1 MLAWVWCV
9 PPNKSKTDYH
19 QQPQVANLKCQTGTG
34 THELDVAHPKLMKMM
49 WLCGCKA
56 DRMVRSSGNP
66 ASQQVCLA
74 PYSTQAPWE
83 LWTEIRQQLMQ
94 VRLMTRN
101 KWHSSLRLP
110 LFYWLHNYVLA
121 IMQFNLNI
129 ITCVLNISFVY
140 RVIFLPLFGP
150 YYLRTNDNTRS
161 Q

>member
-1 MLAWVWCV
+1 MRSSERKQNRMRLPPTAWGGKFKMSNWNQNSRAWCSASQI
-9 PPNKSKTDYH
+9 NEND
-19 QQPQVANLKCQTGTG
+19 Q
-34 THELDVAHPKLMKMM
+34 
-49 WLCGCKA
+49 CGCKA
-56 DRMVRSSGNP
+56 GCMVRSSGNP

-83 LWTEIRQQLMQ
+83 LWTEFCQQLMK

-121 IMQFNLNI
+121 IMQYNLDI

-140 RVIFLPLFGP
+140 RVIFLPLFGL
-150 YYLRTNDNTRS
+150 YYLNTNDNTRS